1 MKVCNTLLIYRE
13 NKKENKNCKI
23 LKNALR
29 EEIFE
34 EKLFAN

>member
-13 NKKENKNCKI
+13 NKKENKNSKI